1 MGAPSRRPRL
11 TLALPLAAAALLALP
26 GAVSATPNR
35 VILGVEGAEAPGR
48 VLLPGVGAVTGG
60 AQRARRLEASDG
72 VRWAE
77 PNRTFRASGMPND
90 RLFARQWALA
100 NPTGI
105 GAAAAWWSSRGDGA
119 VVAVLDSGIDLDHPD
134 LRDNI
139 WTNAGEV
146 PANGLDDDRNGY
158 VDDVHGADT
167 VQRDGAPQDG
177 LGHGTRMAGIAAA
190 RGDNGIGVRG
200 VAPHAKI
207 MPVRVLDDAGAG
219 STETIVAGIAY
230 ALRQGARVINLSLN
244 GPEHS
249 QALDEAI
256 RAAERN
262 GVVVVVSAGN
272 AGQNIDRTPSYPA
285 SSSSPN
291 VIAVAAGSRDGGLT
305 AFSGWGRAGV
315 DLAAPGEGVLSTS
328 LGGGYSTGSGTSEAA
343 AHVSGAIA
351 LLASAMPSANAGQ
364 LRGALLAGTRKLHHD
379 GFRVAT
385 GALDVARALRQLK
398 PGSGPAVRIRARRIT
413 RSRSPV
419 IKLRWRA
426 SGATAAVAGYRVK
439 VAGRDL
445 VMRARSGRA
454 AGTRRRLRLR
464 PGRHRW
470 QVTALDAG
478 GRPLASRR
486 SWIRIAKRPR

>member
-1 MGAPSRRPRL
+1 
-11 TLALPLAAAALLALP
+11 
-26 GAVSATPNR
+26 
-35 VILGVEGAEAPGR
+35 
-48 VLLPGVGAVTGG
+48 
-60 AQRARRLEASDG
+60 
-72 VRWAE
+72 
-77 PNRTFRASGMPND
+77 
-90 RLFARQWALA
+90 
-100 NPTGI
+100 
-105 GAAAAWWSSRGDGA
+105 
-119 VVAVLDSGIDLDHPD
+119 
-134 LRDNI
+134 
-139 WTNAGEV
+139 
-146 PANGLDDDRNGY
+146 
-158 VDDVHGADT
+158 
-167 VQRDGAPQDG
+167 
-177 LGHGTRMAGIAAA
+177 MAGIAAA

-343 AHVSGAIA
+343 AECERSHRPARLRDA
-351 LLASAMPSANAGQ
+351 LCQ
-364 LRGALLAGTRKLHHD
+364 RGAAAWRTPRGDAQTAPRRLPSCDR
-379 GFRVAT
+379 
-385 GALDVARALRQLK
+385 
-398 PGSGPAVRIRARRIT
+398 RARRRARAAAVET
-413 RSRSPV
+413 GQRSRRADPGAQDYPV
-419 IKLRWRA
+419 ALAGDQAALEGLRGNR
-426 SGATAAVAGYRVK
+426 R
-439 VAGRDL
+439 
-445 VMRARSGRA
+445 
-454 AGTRRRLRLR
+454 RRRLPRE
-464 PGRHRW
+464 
-470 QVTALDAG
+470 G
-478 GRPLASRR
+478 GRAGPGDASAQRTRSGHPATPTTATRSSPLAGHGARRQGAARSRR
-486 SWIRIAKRPR
+486 AGPGFASQSARADLGATL